1 MREIIYIQA
10 GSLANYAGTHFW
22 NTQESYFTYGD
33 EDESIVNHDLSF
45 NEGRNPHVCRPF
57 PSEILKLMYTTVAS
71 HQNQPILCPRLLAF
85 DQKCMPSL
93 AH

>member
-33 EDESIVNHDLSF
+33 DDESIVNHDLSF
-45 NEGRNPHVCRPF
+45 NEGRTPH
-57 PSEILKLMYTTVAS
+57 
-71 HQNQPILCPRLLAF
+71 NQPTLCPRLLAF